1 LKLVVRHLRACNDS
15 PSILVNRSRL
25 WLRRILRIWAM
36 LGSAAFVIFTGW
48 SVIAYRASSTAHAA
62 LQSDTQVQVTQTED
76 SWSFTPKEQRAQ
88 LASLLFFPGAL
99 VSPVAYA
106 PLARAVAIAG
116 FSATILKLPRRGAF
130 GGADDP
136 RLFARARAIMTT
148 PGGPNAWVVAG
159 HSRGAV
165 VATQLAARRPK
176 GLAGLVLIGSS
187 HPRDVSL
194 AGLDVPV
201 AKVVGTRDGLASPE
215 EVNANRHNLPASTHW
230 VWIEGG
236 NHSQFGWYGFQP
248 GDHFARI
255 PAADQRAAM
264 TKAVLEMMRA
274 VKEHRAPPI

>member
-1 LKLVVRHLRACNDS
+1 M
-15 PSILVNRSRL
+15 
-25 WLRRILRIWAM
+25 WAV

-48 SVIAYRASSTAHAA
+48 SVIAYRASSVAHTA
-62 LQSDTQVQVTQTED
+62 LESDAQVQVTRTED
-76 SWSFTPKEQRAQ
+76 SWTFTPKEGHAHDT
-88 LASLLFFPGAL
+88 ALLFFPGAL

-106 PLARAVAIAG
+106 PLARAVATAG
-116 FSATILKLPRRGAF
+116 FSVTILRLPRRGAF

-136 RLFARARAIMTT
+136 RLLARARTLMTAS
-148 PGGPNAWVVAG
+148 GGSNAWVVAG

-176 GLAGLVLIGSS
+176 ELAGLVLIGSS

-194 AGLDVPV
+194 AGLDIPV
-201 AKVVGTRDGLASPE
+201 AKIAGTRDGLASPD
-215 EVNANRHNLPASTHW
+215 EVNANRHNLPVSTHW

-248 GDHFARI
+248 GDRFARI

-264 TKAVLEMMRA
+264 TETVLEMMRA
-274 VKEHRAPPI
+274 IDEHRAPAI

>member
-1 LKLVVRHLRACNDS
+1 VK
-15 PSILVNRSRL
+15 RSRL
-25 WLRRILRIWAM
+25 WLHHIRRIWAV
-36 LGSAAFVIFTGW
+36 LGSAAFVIFTAW
-48 SVIAYRASSTAHAA
+48 SVIAYRASSIAHAA
-62 LQSDTQVQVTQTED
+62 LQSDARVQVTRTAD
-76 SWSFTPKEQRAQ
+76 SWTFAPKEESSEPTA
-88 LASLLFFPGAL
+88 LLFFPGSL

-136 RLFARARAIMTT
+136 RLFARARALMAD
-148 PGGPNAWVVAG
+148 PDGPDVWVVAG

-165 VATQLAARRPK
+165 VATKLAAGRPK
-176 GLAGLVLIGSS
+176 GLAGVVIIGSS

-194 AGLDVPV
+194 AALRIPV
-201 AKVVGTRDGLASPE
+201 AKIVGTRDGLASPD

-230 VWIEGG
+230 VWVEGG

-255 PAADQRAAM
+255 PAVDQRAAM
-264 TKAVLEMMRA
+264 TETVLELMRA
-274 VKEHRAPPI
+274 VNEDRPPAI

>member
-1 LKLVVRHLRACNDS
+1 MASIS
-15 PSILVNRSRL
+15 PLTRPVKRSRL
-25 WLRRILRIWAM
+25 WLRIRRIWAV

-48 SVIAYRASSTAHAA
+48 SVIAYRASSVAHAA
-62 LQSDTQVQVTQTED
+62 LQSDTLVQVTQTED
-76 SWSFTPKEQRAQ
+76 SWSFSPKGKRAP
-88 LASLLFFPGAL
+88 LTSLLFFPGAL

-136 RLFARARAIMTT
+136 RLFARARALMTA
-148 PGGPNAWVVAG
+148 PGGPSAWVVAG

-165 VATQLAARRPK
+165 VATQLAAGRPK
-176 GLAGLVLIGSS
+176 GLAGLVFIGSS

-194 AGLDVPV
+194 ATLEIPV
-201 AKVVGTRDGLASPE
+201 AKIVGTRDGLASPG
-215 EVNANRHNLPASTHW
+215 EVNANRQQLPASTHW
-230 VWIEGG
+230 VWVEGG

-255 PAADQRAAM
+255 PASDQRAAM
-264 TKAVLEMMRA
+264 INAVVEMMHA
-274 VKEHRAPPI
+274 VNEHRAPAI